1 MTLLLTVI
9 AAIAVTLIWYLKAD
23 KKLML
28 GYLSLIYC
36 GASIMWF
43 VDAVYE
49 YVEMGAEYFQQPS
62 SEIFNSFLL
71 GICVVVLGLIIW
83 LAVLLIKDPYGKIFK
98 NRK

>member
-1 MTLLLTVI
+1 MTLVLTVI
-9 AAIAVTLIWYLKAD
+9 AAIVTTIIWYFKAD

-28 GYLSLIYC
+28 GCLSLIYW

-43 VDAVYE
+43 VDAIYE
-49 YVEMGAEYFQQPS
+49 YVEMGAEYFQQPYY
-62 SEIFNSFLL
+62 EIFNSFLL

-98 NRK
+98 NRN